1 VPGYSL
7 LSAFVSAVVD
17 AAVALGWVRG
27 ALVAEAGLDPAL
39 LADPDARVPY
49 AHDLRL
55 WTVLAR
61 RPAGGQH
68 AGGPAG
74 RGPPVR
80 GAPVQGPPVGLA
92 LGERLGLAGLGVL
105 GHAMGAHATA
115 GDALAWLARYQ
126 AVLHPELVPRVAG
139 RAGPR
144 GPEVVFAYPANPDL
158 AALREPVY
166 AQAAA
171 NVAILRALTGRP
183 AVAARAVAYPLPPPA
198 DPYHHDRAEY
208 HDRHFGCRVAWNAPE
223 LTITF
228 DAALLAVPLPR
239 ADPPLRGY
247 LTRRADALRAAL
259 LDDCRDGG
267 PDDGSDGRADGPP
280 GGPPDVA
287 AHVRQRIEAALAHGP
302 PRLGAV
308 ARALAMSER
317 TLHRRL
323 AAEGTSFAALV
334 SAARRARAARL
345 LGDPRLS
352 CSEVAVL
359 LGYAEPAA
367 FFRAFRR
374 WTGLTPRAWRAAA
387 ARPSASA

>member
-1 VPGYSL
+1 MPGLSL
-7 LSAFVSAVVD
+7 LSAFVAAVVD
-17 AAVALGWVRG
+17 AAVALGWSRG
-27 ALVAEAGLDPAL
+27 ALLAEAGVDPAR

-49 AHDLRL
+49 AQDLRL
-55 WTVLAR
+55 WTVLSR
-61 RPAGGQH
+61 RPPPGRPIGGQ
-68 AGGPAG
+68 
-74 RGPPVR
+74 
-80 GAPVQGPPVGLA
+80 PVGLA
-92 LGERLGLAGLGVL
+92 LGERLGPASLGVL
-105 GHAMGAHATA
+105 GYAMRAHATA

-139 RAGPR
+139 RAGLG

-171 NVAILRALTGRP
+171 NVAVLRALTGRP
-183 AVAARAVAYPLPPPA
+183 AVGARAVAYPLPPPT
-198 DPYHHDRAEY
+198 DPDRHGRAED
-208 HDRHFGCRVAWNAPE
+208 HERHFGCRVAWDAPE

-228 DAALLAVPLPR
+228 DAALLAVPLPH
-239 ADPPLRGY
+239 ADLPLRGY
-247 LTRRADALRAAL
+247 LTHRADALRAAL
-259 LDDCRDGG
+259 PHDRLDGG
-267 PDDGSDGRADGPP
+267 LADGPNDRVDAS
-280 GGPPDVA
+280 PDGSSDVSA
-287 AHVRQRIEAALAHGP
+287 RVQQRIEAALALGP
-302 PRLGAV
+302 PRLSAV

-334 SAARRARAARL
+334 RAARRARAARL

-374 WTGLTPRAWRAAA
+374 WTGSTPRAWRAAA
-387 ARPSASA
+387 AHPSISA

>member
-1 VPGYSL
+1 MPGHSL
-7 LSAFVSAVVD
+7 LSAFVAAVVD
-17 AAVALGWVRG
+17 AAVALGWPRG
-27 ALVAEAGLDPAL
+27 VLLAEAGLDPDL

-49 AHDLRL
+49 AQDLRL

-61 RPAGGQH
+61 RPFGHHPVGKP
-68 AGGPAG
+68 PA
-74 RGPPVR
+74 
-80 GAPVQGPPVGLA
+80 GLA

-105 GHAMGAHATA
+105 GYAMGAHATA
-115 GDALAWLARYQ
+115 GEALAWLAHYQ
-126 AVLHPELVPRVAG
+126 AVLHPELVPRVSG
-139 RAGPR
+139 RAGPG

-171 NVAILRALTGRP
+171 NVAVLRALTGRP

-198 DPYHHDRAEY
+198 DADRRDRAED
-208 HDRHFGCRVAWNAPE
+208 HERHFGCRVAWDAPE
-223 LTITF
+223 LTIAF

-247 LTRRADALRAAL
+247 LTRRANALRAAL
-259 LDDCRDGG
+259 PDDRPGGG
-267 PDDGSDGRADGPP
+267 PKDGSDDGPD
-280 GGPPDVA
+280 GSPDVA
-287 AHVRQRIEAALAHGP
+287 PDVSALVQQRIEAALAHGP
-302 PRLGAV
+302 PRLGTV
-308 ARALAMSER
+308 ARALAMSDR

-323 AAEGTSFAALV
+323 AAEGTSFAALA
-334 SAARRARAARL
+334 SAARRARATRL

-387 ARPSASA
+387 ARPSAGA